1 MSLFF
6 TIQITGGTS
15 PGPYTIYYNT
25 VSSGSVA
32 TIFETGLP
40 ATGKTLSQL
49 TTGINV
55 IIPDTASQII
65 LYNSKNCNLYQTFQ
79 IPTQPKEYPKLCF
92 QISDDKGVNTYLLE
106 YMGVDVGGKP
116 QYTDGNIAIQWNS
129 VQNYWEM
136 IGYPNPPETIISTT
150 ISDIP
155 DTNWVSIGGPNF
167 YIILVNQGECP
178 NLFGK
183 NNGLT
188 LYDDNPTCV
197 GDTDGSIHATVNGIG
212 STWVYSLDGLV
223 YSNPTGI
230 FTGLG
235 AGQYTIY
242 AKDLSGNVLS
252 DTVTLTSDPL
262 TYFNIPYTKEV
273 QNLNPIGN
281 MKYYNLK
288 IIYNTSL
295 IPLGESLTFDF
306 RFVYNLL
313 YSQPGTVVFDTS
325 NSSILINNI
334 PQPINQT
341 NTTPFLVSSPL
352 PCDPNNYYQ
361 LISNEEYS
369 VPSLTLMNGD
379 TFEVNIVYGIDT
391 QSAGA
396 IINNCITQGSV
407 NINTY
412 FENTSTTCVCC
423 RFTGNQINNIGI
435 PQIYIF

>member
-1 MSLFF
+1 
-6 TIQITGGTS
+6 
-15 PGPYTIYYNT
+15 
-25 VSSGSVA
+25 
-32 TIFETGLP
+32 
-40 ATGKTLSQL
+40 
-49 TTGINV
+49 
-55 IIPDTASQII
+55 
-65 LYNSKNCNLYQTFQ
+65 
-79 IPTQPKEYPKLCF
+79 
-92 QISDDKGVNTYLLE
+92 
-106 YMGVDVGGKP
+106 
-116 QYTDGNIAIQWNS
+116 
-129 VQNYWEM
+129 
-136 IGYPNPPETIISTT
+136 
-150 ISDIP
+150 
-155 DTNWVSIGGPNF
+155 
-167 YIILVNQGECP
+167 
-178 NLFGK
+178 
-183 NNGLT
+183 
-188 LYDDNPTCV
+188 
-197 GDTDGSIHATVNGIG
+197 
-212 STWVYSLDGLV
+212 
-223 YSNPTGI
+223 
-230 FTGLG
+230 
-235 AGQYTIY
+235 
-242 AKDLSGNVLS
+242 
-252 DTVTLTSDPL
+252 
-262 TYFNIPYTKEV
+262 
-273 QNLNPIGN
+273 

-341 NTTPFLVSSPL
+341 NTTPFLVSLPL